1 MMKNIKNYLII
12 LLLANLFIFT
22 SFTNSMANDKNLKV
36 KSIGEHYSKLLM
48 TNLKKELKKAIKQGG
63 VPNAINVCSEKA
75 LKITENIPKKC
86 ERIKI
91 KRTTFKYRNP
101 KNKPTD
107 YEKEALNHFISHK
120 KERFYI
126 QQIKINNKIYYNYYK
141 KLTVV
146 GICLKCHGNI
156 KRMDKKLIK
165 KLKEL
170 YPNDKAVNYKAGD
183 FRGVIEV
190 SIPENCVK

>member
-1 MMKNIKNYLII
+1 MKDIKNYLFI

-22 SFTNSMANDKNLKV
+22 SFAYSETNEKNVKI
-36 KSIGEHYSKLLM
+36 KSIGEYYSKFLM
-48 TNLKKELKKAIKQGG
+48 SNLKKELKNAIKQGG
-63 VPNAINVCSEKA
+63 VINAISVCSKKA

-86 ERIKI
+86 DAIKI

-107 YEKEALNHFISHK
+107 YEKEALNYFISHK

-126 QQIKINNKIYYNYYK
+126 QKIKINNKIYYNYYK

-156 KRMDKKLIK
+156 KRMNKRLIK

-190 SIPENCVK
+190 SIPEYCLK

>member
-1 MMKNIKNYLII
+1 MKDIKNYLFI

-22 SFTNSMANDKNLKV
+22 SFAYSETNEKNVKI
-36 KSIGEHYSKLLM
+36 KSIGEYYSKLLLS
-48 TNLKKELKKAIKQGG
+48 NLKKELKNAIKQGG
-63 VPNAINVCSEKA
+63 VINAISVCSKKA

-86 ERIKI
+86 EGIKI

-107 YEKEALNHFISHK
+107 YEKEALNYFISHK

-126 QQIKINNKIYYNYYK
+126 QKIKINNKIYYNYYK

-156 KRMDKKLIK
+156 KRMNKRLIK

-190 SIPENCVK
+190 SIPEDCLK